1 MNSLVIGSGVS
12 GLTTALSLLQ
22 AGHSVRIWARDLPP
36 HTTSN
41 VAAALWYPY
50 KAHPVDRVTSWGRIA
65 FQKFKELESVEGSG
79 ILMSN
84 VLELKP
90 APSPDPWWVKA
101 VDGFRHATAGEL
113 PPGYA
118 DGYVFQAPVIDT
130 RIHLDYLQ
138 RAFLAQGGQIEQRTI
153 SDLAEAFVQCA
164 VVVNCSGL
172 GARQLAGDRDL
183 HAARGQVI
191 RIKHNGFRRAL
202 LDEEG
207 PNKLAYIVPRTYDII
222 LGGTYDEHN
231 ESIEPDPKQTQA
243 ILHRCANLAPEFA
256 SISPEDI
263 LDVYC
268 GVRPVRS
275 AVRVEA
281 ERVAPGRLL
290 VHNYG
295 HGGAGITLSW
305 GCAAEVVELVEKNIS
320 SNLSSGLWK

>member
-1 MNSLVIGSGVS
+1 MNILVIGCGIS
-12 GLTTALSLLQ
+12 GLTTGLRLLE
-22 AGHSVRIWARDLPP
+22 ADHRVRIWASDLPP

-41 VAAALWYPY
+41 AAAAVWYPY
-50 KAHPVDRVTSWGRIA
+50 KAHPVDWVTKWGKIA
-65 FQKFKELESVEGSG
+65 FQKFKELQSVEGSG
-79 ILMSN
+79 ILMSD
-84 VLELKP
+84 VLEFKP
-90 APSPDPWWVKA
+90 LPSPDPWWVTA
-101 VDGFRHATAGEL
+101 VDSFRHATAGEL

-118 DGYVFQAPVIDT
+118 DAYAFQAPVIDT

-138 RAFLAQGGQIEQRTI
+138 RTFLAQDGQIEQRTI
-153 SDLAEAFVQCA
+153 GDLAEAFAQCA

-172 GARQLAGDRDL
+172 GARQLVGDSDL
-183 HAARGQVI
+183 HAARDQVV
-191 RIKHNGFRRAL
+191 RIKHTGFRRVL

-231 ESIEPDPKQTQA
+231 ESLEPDPEQTQA
-243 ILHRCANLAPEFA
+243 ILHPEFA
-256 SISPEDI
+256 NIAPEDI

-275 AVRVEA
+275 TVRLEA
-281 ERVAPGRLL
+281 ERVAPDRFL

-305 GCAAEVVELVEKNIS
+305 GCAEEVVELVEKGIS
-320 SNLSSGLWK
+320 V